1 MYEIHIFEIDAGKK
15 KLYISCSTKNVQQDF
30 DKFKKKVRKGKTP
43 IILDSL
49 MNKLPKYETAKEAN
63 LAARKLVINLERRGY
78 NVIAGT
84 PLQNGYWQVYV
95 IELDNNPNKVYVGQS
110 IYEPKKRLE
119 QHKAGHNSALK
130 VYKAK
135 NHKLRPDIYSK
146 IEKIY
151 SIEDARCKEAY
162 LAENLRN
169 KGYTVFGGH

>member
-63 LAARKLVINLERRGY
+63 IAARILLINLDRCGY

-84 PLQNGYWQVYV
+84 PLQNRYWRVYV

-110 IYEPKKRLE
+110 VYEPEKRLE

-135 NHKLRPDIYSK
+135 SRKLRPDIYGK

-151 SIEDARCKEAY
+151 DNEEAKAKEAQ
-162 LAENLRN
+162 LAKELKV
-169 KGYTVFGGH
+169 KGFEVHGGH